1 MANKCTVV
9 LKEKDGLFEGALEAD
24 EYQHL
29 FLWENY
35 SPRSPFTK
43 HKHEILTQNST
54 GHFNNLKP

>member
-1 MANKCTVV
+1 MKG
-9 LKEKDGLFEGALEAD
+9 KDGLFEGALEAD

-29 FLWENY
+29 SLWESY

-43 HKHEILTQNST
+43 HKHEILTQNSM